1 MANIGIPEI
10 MVIAVIVMALLGTP
24 ALLVIIFFALRRAAG
39 AGSPPTP
46 PAAPGASLP
55 PAGPVLRAAGQVRAD
70 GSLQF
75 GDAGLRARRVAQ
87 GVYQIVFDGLDLTR
101 HYAVHATALT
111 DRPGEAPA
119 VIELLA
125 GEARARYIAAGADE
139 QALLVWV
146 RLPDLQPAD
155 RDFMLQIVEVA

>member
-39 AGSPPTP
+39 AGTP
-46 PAAPGASLP
+46 PAAPTP
-55 PAGPVLRAAGQVRAD
+55 PQPPTGPVLRAAGQVRAD
-70 GSLQF
+70 GSLLF
-75 GDAGLRARRVAQ
+75 GDAGLRSRRVAQ
-87 GVYQIVFDGLDLTR
+87 GVYQVVFDGLDLTR
-101 HYAVHATALT
+101 HYAVHATALS
-111 DRPGEAPA
+111 DQPGEAPA

-139 QALLVWV
+139 HALLVWV